1 MKKALFL
8 LVVLFFSMDAFT
20 QCSQCSLLAEQS
32 GNGEMGSGNNIN
44 TGILYI
50 MGIVYIVL
58 IITSPPF
65 RLSKAYKLPST
76 KPSNAPVSALII
88 AILSD

>member
-1 MKKALFL
+1 MNMKKALFL
-8 LVVLFFSMDAFT
+8 LVVLFFSVDAFS

-58 IITSPPF
+58 MT
-65 RLSKAYKLPST
+65 
-76 KPSNAPVSALII
+76 ALFLIFKEQII
-88 AILSD
+88 AFVKKKFKKKEATN

>member
-1 MKKALFL
+1 MKWKGFIL
-8 LVVLFFSMDAFT
+8 LAVVFFFSTEVFS

-50 MGIVYIVL
+50 MAIVYL
-58 IITSPPF
+58 ILMTAFVVIYYDQIKTF
-65 RLSKAYKLPST
+65 LKKKFKKGERA
-76 KPSNAPVSALII
+76 
-88 AILSD
+88 